1 MSFSEKPH
9 LVFWE
14 LTKACPLACLH
25 CRANAIEKPLPNELS
40 TEESKRLLEDI
51 ARFGRIVIVFTGGD
65 PLSRSDIFEL
75 ISYAKSLGL
84 ITSIAPAPSKRLN
97 EDTIKEIKK
106 SGVSHMSIS
115 LDGANK
121 ETHNKLRGYNSYEYA
136 INGIKLGI
144 KEGLNVQV
152 NTVVWKGSYPELPK
166 MVKLLL
172 DLGVKIWEV
181 FFLIYTGRAVK
192 ELDIP
197 LDKYK
202 NVIEFLVEAERYG
215 LNIRTVEA
223 PFFRRAKLEG
233 VRGNNELIIKLRE
246 ILGEPKENGNNNKK
260 IIPTRDGDGI
270 IFISYDGNVYPSGF
284 LPIPLGNVREKSIVE
299 IYRESELLKKIRAS
313 EFKGKCGICSYKNIC
328 GGSRARAYTF
338 YQDPLA
344 EDPACPY

>member
-1 MSFSEKPH
+1 
-9 LVFWE
+9 
-14 LTKACPLACLH
+14 
-25 CRANAIEKPLPNELS
+25 
-40 TEESKRLLEDI
+40 
-51 ARFGRIVIVFTGGD
+51 
-65 PLSRSDIFEL
+65 
-75 ISYAKSLGL
+75 
-84 ITSIAPAPSKRLN
+84 
-97 EDTIKEIKK
+97 
-106 SGVSHMSIS
+106 MSIS

-328 GGSRARAYTF
+328 GGSRARAFIKTH
-338 YQDPLA
+338 
-344 EDPACPY
+344 